1 MKQIPVTARMDTIG
15 RVLISKAIR
24 DEYGI
29 DPGDLITIWIDVE
42 EKTEKKSTG
51 AKPCKA
57 PETLPASD

>member
-1 MKQIPVTARMDTIG
+1 MKQIPVTARVDTIG

-29 DPGDLITIWIDVE
+29 EPGDLITIWIDVE
-42 EKTEKKSTG
+42 EKTEKKSLG
-51 AKPCKA
+51 GNPCKA

>member
-1 MKQIPVTARMDTIG
+1 MKQIPVTARVDTIG

-29 DPGDLITIWIDVE
+29 EPGDLITIWIDVE

-51 AKPCKA
+51 VNPCKA
-57 PETLPASD
+57 PEALLASV